1 MATCFRFYIILVEPL
16 LLFLDVKVNIPD
28 FYLILWESL
37 GISILKIHRSL
48 IWYEVSILLRK
59 KHLILCVFNVYLSS
73 SKKFLVDCTKS
84 TYVWWFKLKVLCFWK
99 DKKKNSYGQTVWEIL
114 NKKIFLQWLL
124 YINIDT
130 EFSKWVVNQTTPQI
144 LGNFAFC
151 VCFQNSY

>member
-1 MATCFRFYIILVEPL
+1 MATCFRFYIILVEPV

-59 KHLILCVFNVYLSS
+59 KHLIVCVFNVYLSS

-84 TYVWWFKLKVLCFWK
+84 TYVWWFKLIKFYVFEK
-99 DKKKNSYGQTVWEIL
+99 TKKKKKNSYGQTVWETL
-114 NKKIFLQWLL
+114 NKK
-124 YINIDT
+124 
-130 EFSKWVVNQTTPQI
+130 
-144 LGNFAFC
+144 NFFT
-151 VCFQNSY
+151 VTFIY